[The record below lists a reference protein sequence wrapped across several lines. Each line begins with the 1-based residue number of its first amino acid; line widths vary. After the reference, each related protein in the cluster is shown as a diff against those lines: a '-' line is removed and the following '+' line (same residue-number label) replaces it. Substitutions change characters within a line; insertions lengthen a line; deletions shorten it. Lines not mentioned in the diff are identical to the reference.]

1 METSLTLNFKEKKKG
16 SARKIIWVLLFSS
29 ETVAQ
34 RGISEGQACFHIKDS
49 FSIAV
54 KNFDF
59 VETRHTQMLLSQD
72 KNTKDA
78 SGHES

>member
-1 METSLTLNFKEKKKG
+1 MASVKDKL
-16 SARKIIWVLLFSS
+16 VL
-29 ETVAQ
+29 
-34 RGISEGQACFHIKDS
+34 FHIKDS

-54 KNFDF
+54 ENFDF